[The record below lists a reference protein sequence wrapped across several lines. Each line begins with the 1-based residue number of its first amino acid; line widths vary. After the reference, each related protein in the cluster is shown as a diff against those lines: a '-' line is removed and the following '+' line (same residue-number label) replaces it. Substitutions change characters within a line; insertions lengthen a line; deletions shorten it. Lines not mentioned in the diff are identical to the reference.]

1 MPYTAE
7 QRRQIHKKQER
18 KHIKEGT
25 PTITDLQDGVPTLR
39 RVDGKGLV
47 EFTRDGNS
55 IYKKTLD
62 KVATRP
68 VSNATSAE
76 ESDTPQFGPTSL
88 STNGF
93 VTFSNGLIIQW
104 GTEGVVANT
113 ATDPLDFPTGFVTNC
128 LNIVVSWNKTG
139 TIGATD
145 NFAAESV
152 SKTQF
157 QITNGMGA
165 DYDFNWMAIGN

>member
-1 MPYTAE
+1 
-7 QRRQIHKKQER
+7 
-18 KHIKEGT
+18 
-25 PTITDLQDGVPTLR
+25 
-39 RVDGKGLV
+39 
-47 EFTRDGNS
+47 
-55 IYKKTLD
+55 
-62 KVATRP
+62 TRP

-76 ESDTPQFGPTSL
+76 EADTPQFGPTSL

-104 GTEGVVANT
+104 GTEEVDANT
-113 ATDPLDFPTGFVTNC
+113 TTNPLDFPTGFVTAC